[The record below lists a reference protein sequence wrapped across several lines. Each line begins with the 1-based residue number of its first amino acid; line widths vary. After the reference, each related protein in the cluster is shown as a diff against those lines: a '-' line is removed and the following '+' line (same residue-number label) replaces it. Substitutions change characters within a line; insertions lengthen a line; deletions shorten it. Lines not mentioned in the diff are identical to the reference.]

1 MILQLKY
8 FGMVAEAI
16 DKAKEEVEIQ
26 HRTIADLD
34 GELKRKYPQLTTMN
48 YKFALNQTLAGMNEI
63 IKENDEVAL
72 LPPFAGG

>member
-16 DKAKEEVEIQ
+16 EKEAEKVEIQ

-34 GELKRKYPQLTTMN
+34 GLLKRKYPQLATMN
-48 YKFALNQTLAGMNEI
+48 YQFALNQVLVDTNEI
-63 IKENDEVAL
+63 IKDNDEVAV